1 MKTFLWMAIA
11 FCLQL
16 ESAFAQVTGRIEYPH
31 KGDYED
37 QVVAPIGQQG
47 LLVYSFARKSEKGK
61 RFFKTEYFSTDLK
74 PLFTDSVQ
82 VDKDMYFYN
91 SVYDGGVSYAILRE
105 SDGTFLVLAFDTK
118 TKKTKITDSEYTR
131 KGSMRNLVI
140 SDGMMVFSSTQ
151 KKLDRIGIVDLK
163 TGESRFTDM
172 HFDGVKD
179 RNVFILLQTVI
190 DHTIYALVKVET
202 EMYLARI
209 DMKGNQLGTSNLTKD
224 VAETLLTASISKAG
238 NRFFITGTYT
248 KAKKGGAQGIYFS
261 QLDNWQF
268 KNLKCLNFLDLQNFT
283 EYMSDRRK
291 AKIERKKEKAE
302 KSGKEYALKYLMAS
316 HRIMTDGKDY
326 FYLGEAYYPTY
337 RTMQMGNMS
346 TTVFDG
352 YAYTHAVLAKFDAE
366 SNLLWDNCFEMK
378 PKQKPMYVKRFISTG
393 FKGNNVNLIYADG
406 KRLLS
411 KLFKNSDGTVI
422 QEKKAELM
430 ETDNEEEDVKKV
442 RDSGT
447 LHWYDENFILYS
459 TQVVKNRDT
468 GDRRKVFSITKY
480 TIK

>member
-1 MKTFLWMAIA
+1 
-11 FCLQL
+11 
-16 ESAFAQVTGRIEYPH
+16 
-31 KGDYED
+31 
-37 QVVAPIGQQG
+37 
-47 LLVYSFARKSEKGK
+47 
-61 RFFKTEYFSTDLK
+61 
-74 PLFTDSVQ
+74 
-82 VDKDMYFYN
+82 
-91 SVYDGGVSYAILRE
+91 
-105 SDGTFLVLAFDTK
+105 
-118 TKKTKITDSEYTR
+118 
-131 KGSMRNLVI
+131 
-140 SDGMMVFSSTQ
+140 
-151 KKLDRIGIVDLK
+151 
-163 TGESRFTDM
+163 
-172 HFDGVKD
+172 
-179 RNVFILLQTVI
+179 
-190 DHTIYALVKVET
+190 
-202 EMYLARI
+202 
-209 DMKGNQLGTSNLTKD
+209 
-224 VAETLLTASISKAG
+224 
-238 NRFFITGTYT
+238 
-248 KAKKGGAQGIYFS
+248 
-261 QLDNWQF
+261 
-268 KNLKCLNFLDLQNFT
+268 
-283 EYMSDRRK
+283 
-291 AKIERKKEKAE
+291 
-302 KSGKEYALKYLMAS
+302 
-316 HRIMTDGKDY
+316 MTDGKDY